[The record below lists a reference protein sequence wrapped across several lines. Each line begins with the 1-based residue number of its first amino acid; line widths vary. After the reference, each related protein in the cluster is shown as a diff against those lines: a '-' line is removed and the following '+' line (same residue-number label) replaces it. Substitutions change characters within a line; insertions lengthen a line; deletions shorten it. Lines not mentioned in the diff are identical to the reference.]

1 MPSVDEDARR
11 RKRMSEPPR
20 RVTQESWEYPLSRE
34 EKKYRVMC
42 LFEQELA
49 EAKQSGEEEEQ
60 AMEELYT
67 QLERIEELRPGTA
80 KRLKEAVRSIGL
92 TSLEGATAAA
102 ARRSWMRILCLA
114 IFVALLILGLYLLT
128 FRAGTPALAETP
140 SECAASALAEAASE
154 RPPLPE
160 AQEGPERATS
170 TTTTEA
176 AVTLETVARQRRLGL
191 QNLRR
196 SDCFQAAYYFGRA
209 LDLLPQVLADE
220 AELRKG
226 ELQLLGDQAFAL
238 ICSKR
243 FAEGAKLL
251 EGCVAGETDCS
262 SHLLNA
268 LGYAQ
273 FMQQDYTRAAE
284 TFQLGTSADP
294 QNPIIWSNLGAA
306 QMELWHLDAADEALF
321 KAADLSQSN
330 ELVVH
335 NVKELKQRAGTSQIS
350 SRALVDLWFGEE
362 KTF

>member
-1 MPSVDEDARR
+1 ML
-11 RKRMSEPPR
+11 EPGL
-20 RVTQESWEYPLSRE
+20 SWHP
-34 EKKYRVMC
+34 
-42 LFEQELA
+42 
-49 EAKQSGEEEEQ
+49 
-60 AMEELYT
+60 
-67 QLERIEELRPGTA
+67 
-80 KRLKEAVRSIGL
+80 RLK
-92 TSLEGATAAA
+92 SL
-102 ARRSWMRILCLA
+102 R
-114 IFVALLILGLYLLT
+114 LYVLT

-154 RPPLPE
+154 RP
-160 AQEGPERATS
+160 EGATS
-170 TTTTEA
+170 TTTTA

-251 EGCVAGETDCS
+251 EGCAGETDCS

-335 NVKELKQRAGTSQIS
+335 N
-350 SRALVDLWFGEE
+350 
-362 KTF
+362 